1 MQHINRVADIQPLA
15 APERYR
21 GPRAQNEILST
32 ILRSQDVD
40 RVGRCRQ
47 RARYFGQE
55 PPIRTAEPQLTVV
68 VAVDLVTL
76 LVNGTMM
83 PSTQHGQI
91 RERRRSSL
99 HPMFDVMALADAH
112 ATARKATTVASM
124 VYRASSSCRNRQRPR
139 RDFND
144 SPPPRL

>member
-91 RERRRSSL
+91 RERSRAIL
-99 HPMFDVMALADAH
+99 GPVADVMALSESNPAARET
-112 ATARKATTVASM
+112 TAPISV
-124 VYRASSSCRNRQRPR
+124 VQRPA
-139 RDFND
+139 
-144 SPPPRL
+144 